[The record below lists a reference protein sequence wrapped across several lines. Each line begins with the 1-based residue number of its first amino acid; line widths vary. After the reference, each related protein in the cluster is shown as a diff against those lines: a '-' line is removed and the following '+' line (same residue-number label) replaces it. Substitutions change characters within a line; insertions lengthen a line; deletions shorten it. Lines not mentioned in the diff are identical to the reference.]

1 MKTKEQILFE
11 EAPVG
16 RAVISLVIPTV
27 ISQLITVVY
36 NMADTFFIGQ
46 IGDPNQVAAVSLCM
60 PMFIFLTGLANLFG
74 IGGSSLISR
83 SLGVGDR
90 RRAGQAAAFGIWTAV
105 GVSAAYGVALML
117 VQPVLLPMIGANA
130 ETYDYCSQYIFW
142 TITIGAAPTVLNQEL
157 AHLVRAE
164 GGPEKGLPG
173 GVANRC

>member
-11 EAPVG
+11 DAPVG

-27 ISQLITVVY
+27 ISQMITVIY

-83 SLGVGDR
+83 SLGTGDR
-90 RRAGQAAAFGIWTAV
+90 KKAGQTAV
-105 GVSAAYGVALML
+105 FCIWSSIAVSLCYGILLMM
-117 VQPVLLPMIGANA
+117 VCPILLPAVGANE
-130 ETYDYCSQYIFW
+130 ETDRKS
-142 TITIGAAPTVLNQEL
+142 V
-157 AHLVRAE
+157 V
-164 GGPEKGLPG
+164 
-173 GVANRC
+173 